1 MMRTVLTCVSVAVCG
16 VAQAADLPAYDP
28 APQAPMSY
36 TSASYDWSGVY
47 IGLHGGYLWSDV
59 DYTAEDALD
68 PADFSE
74 GSIDVDGW
82 LAGVQAGYNIQ
93 LGSFVLG
100 VEGDL
105 AWTNADGETVND
117 PASPPDIQT
126 DVRAEIDWLGTLR
139 GRAGY
144 AMDRFLIYG
153 TGGLAYAST
162 EASVDDLGG
171 EGPEIEDEDSV
182 WGWTVGAGVEAA
194 VTQNITV
201 KAEYLYMDFGDAEY
215 SFTDSAVPVT
225 VPADGD
231 IDAHSIKVGL
241 NYKF

>member
-1 MMRTVLTCVSVAVCG
+1 MRTILTCVSVVLGG
-16 VAQAADLPAYDP
+16 VAQAADLPAYQP
-28 APQAPMSY
+28 APAAPQSY
-36 TSASYDWSGVY
+36 ATASYDWSGAYV
-47 IGLHGGYLWSDV
+47 GVRVGYLWSDA
-59 DYTAEDALD
+59 DYVAEDAAD
-68 PADFSE
+68 PADFSR

-105 AWTNADGETVND
+105 AWSRADGSTVND
-117 PASPPDIQT
+117 PESPPAEQSDVGLDI
-126 DVRAEIDWLGTLR
+126 EWLGTLR

-144 AMDRFLIYG
+144 AMDRFLVYG

-171 EGPEIEDEDSV
+171 EGPTIRDDDGV

-194 VTQNITV
+194 LTRNITV
-201 KAEYLYMDFGDAEY
+201 KAEYLYMDFADAEY

-225 VPADGD
+225 VPAEAD
-231 IDAHSIKVGL
+231 IDAHSIKVGV